1 MLAAVFQLI
10 FEFFARCINN
20 FLATP
25 SEEAIGE
32 TEANERETSAS
43 VFICDESGIQQ
54 LVRDQGREG
63 ATIKNELHTSR
74 TTPASRRRA
83 ARSRSSH

>member
-1 MLAAVFQLI
+1 MLAADFQLI

-63 ATIKNELHTSR
+63 ATINESTRHQA
-74 TTPASRRRA
+74 PRRA
-83 ARSRSSH
+83 GAHRGRLQKFV